1 MINAFARPHGAPPAE
16 VQVDLDADRV
26 RVAGRSMMLSSAQ
39 WDVPVIGAVY
49 GTLLNFRQELEAL
62 GDKVNQPPYGGMPTA
77 PVMYLKTPNTHI
89 AHGAPVVL
97 PAEVEQV
104 QVGAALGIVIGR
116 AASRV
121 EESEAMS
128 FISGYTLVNDITVP
142 HDSLFRQP
150 LHAKNRD
157 GFCPIGPWVV
167 PAASFNDPAGVS
179 IQALINGE
187 VAQSVS
193 LADLVRPVAQLIS
206 DLSQFFTLQPG
217 DVLFTGVAPGAP
229 LARAGDTVG
238 VSISGI
244 GKLENPLVGEQDI
257 SGDKA

>member
-39 WDVPVIGAVY
+39 WDVPVSGAVY

-142 HDSLFRQP
+142 HDSLGS
-150 LHAKNRD
+150 A
-157 GFCPIGPWVV
+157 GSVV
-167 PAASFNDPAGVS
+167 
-179 IQALINGE
+179 Q
-187 VAQSVS
+187 
-193 LADLVRPVAQLIS
+193 
-206 DLSQFFTLQPG
+206 
-217 DVLFTGVAPGAP
+217 
-229 LARAGDTVG
+229 
-238 VSISGI
+238 
-244 GKLENPLVGEQDI
+244 
-257 SGDKA
+257 